1 MGKPLVAKSARLA
14 AVEGRTTDGTA
25 AGRVA
30 IPWVLSVAAVLFW
43 AASEWSTTTVQ
54 QVALSSLSLTA
65 VAWGGAILIAD
76 RKLPHQS
83 LLRLGPWML
92 AYGGITF
99 GLASVTAWLSP
110 ESVSPQVQLDAFRA
124 AHALVIFGFIAF
136 IIGYLFTPRAGLHRL
151 IDSGL
156 SRVHRWDE
164 GQGLSLPSALLTY
177 LLGLGALILGAVMS
191 GNYGYLGDATV
202 TSAADVSWYTQG
214 LVILSSLRGFAI
226 MALWV
231 AMIQRNT
238 TLRVL
243 LAVAV
248 TAVDLTAGLLSGMKE
263 APLITLIAIVL
274 AYMYAKRRLPLLA
287 LIAIGSGFTLFLNP
301 LVTSLRRVVR
311 DNGSLPL
318 QDALSAASSKLLQA
332 KVGSGDDF
340 RLAVSRFRLIDNMA
354 IINQKTPS
362 EIPFRPVW
370 DLATQALSGFIP
382 RAIWP
387 TKPVGVEGLLFYR
400 DYYGGTTYISAAL
413 TIPGSLYMFGG
424 IIVLVVGMALFGM
437 LTRSLD
443 DGMRASDSRTGLLL
457 LLALFPS
464 FIKMEFGAPSL
475 LVSLP
480 AAGIG
485 WLLASWLLYHPAQ
498 KVNEARRPLDRQRTM
513 PTHEGPTR
521 SRI

>member
-1 MGKPLVAKSARLA
+1 MAESARVA
-14 AVEGRTTDGTA
+14 ADEGRTTDGTA
-25 AGRVA
+25 TGRVV

-65 VAWGGAILIAD
+65 VSWGGAILIAD
-76 RKLPHQS
+76 RKVPHQS

-110 ESVSPQVQLDAFRA
+110 ESVSPQVQFDAFRA

-136 IIGYLFTPRAGLHRL
+136 ILGYLFTPRAGLHRL

-177 LLGLGALILGAVMS
+177 LLGLGALILGAVLS

-202 TSAADVSWYTQG
+202 TSASDVSWYTQV
-214 LVILSSLRGFAI
+214 LAILGSLRGFAI
-226 MALWV
+226 LALWV
-231 AMIQRNT
+231 AAFQRT
-238 TLRVL
+238 ALTRL
-243 LAVAV
+243 LWAVAV
-248 TAVDLTAGLLSGMKE
+248 TAVDLTAGLFSGTKE
-263 APLITLIAIVL
+263 APIVTLIAIVL
-274 AYMYAKRRLPLLA
+274 AYIYVKRRLPLLG
-287 LIAIGSGFTLFLNP
+287 LIAIGSGFTLVLSP
-301 LVTSLRRVVR
+301 LVTSLRSVLRGH
-311 DNGSLPL
+311 DSLTL
-318 QDALSAASSKLLQA
+318 QDALPAVSSGLLQA
-332 KVGSGDDF
+332 KVGAGDDLW
-340 RLAVSRFRLIDNMA
+340 LALSRFRLIDNMA

-362 EIPFRPVW
+362 EIPFQPVW

-387 TKPVGVEGLLFYR
+387 TKPVSIEGLLFYHE
-400 DYYGGTTYISAAL
+400 YYGGTTYSSSAL

-424 IIVLVVGMALFGM
+424 IIVLVVGMVLFGM

-457 LLALFPS
+457 LLALFTP
-464 FIKMEFGAPSL
+464 FIKMELSAPSL
-475 LVSLP
+475 LASLP
-480 AAGIG
+480 GVGIG

-498 KVNEARRPLDRQRTM
+498 KSKEARLSLGRQRTTS
-513 PTHEGPTR
+513 THEGPTR
-521 SRI
+521 PQI